1 MKRPLQSLLLK
12 TRLLKTRLLKTRLL
26 KTWLLPASLLLT
38 SACEQPPTQ
47 PAKPLA
53 PQQFRTFGG
62 MPSLP
67 QGPIAGHPW
76 ATEPCQPGQLGPD
89 ELACVAHP
97 DPHGQPGQQGVAV
110 TRARFEAVR
119 SSYPPGTPGKDIVRA
134 LVDEELLAR
143 AAAEKGL
150 WSQWLA
156 PQQRQAMAARLLV
169 KTQEEA
175 LTPAQIADRDIQ
187 TAYKNPQIKLHYDH
201 AAAYFVTDV
210 QLLCCK
216 GDWRQCEKREEV
228 RDCIEKTQ
236 PQAQALYR
244 ILTAQT
250 PSTALELKARVAA
263 LGGQFSLAA
272 VADVE
277 FWYDKTK
284 PYDQQK
290 GYDLMVKEF
299 AVPVVEMQP
308 GDLGVPIRTP
318 FGWHIP
324 RLNKIDPA
332 IHKPWNDPAVRQDI
346 AVHILNAVRE
356 REVQHYL
363 ATLLAKSGAQFFYD
377 RLELKF

>member
-1 MKRPLQSLLLK
+1 MN
-12 TRLLKTRLLKTRLL
+12 RLAWIGLVLCV
-26 KTWLLPASLLLT
+26 
-38 SACEQPPTQ
+38 ACTQPPAEST
-47 PAKPLA
+47 KPLA
-53 PQQFRTFGG
+53 PQRLRVFGG
-62 MPSLP
+62 LP
-67 QGPIAGHPW
+67 TLPHGPIAGHPW
-76 ATEPCQPGQLGPD
+76 ATVACQPGQPKAD
-89 ELACVAHP
+89 ELACVA
-97 DPHGQPGQQGVAV
+97 QPGQQGVAV
-110 TRARFEAVR
+110 TRARFDAAR
-119 SSYPPGTPGKDIVRA
+119 PNYPRATPAQDIVRA

-150 WSQWLA
+150 WSAWLA
-156 PQQRQAMAARLLV
+156 SAHRQAMAARLLV

-210 QLLCCK
+210 QLLCCT

-236 PQAQALYR
+236 PQAQALYQA
-244 ILTAQT
+244 LTKET
-250 PSTALELKARVAA
+250 PRTALELKARVAV
-263 LGGQFSLAA
+263 LGGQFPLAA

-277 FWYDKTK
+277 FWFDKTK

-290 GYDLMVKEF
+290 GYDVMVKEF
-299 AVPVVEMQP
+299 ALPVVEMQP

-324 RLNKIDPA
+324 RLNKIDA
-332 IHKPWNDPAVRQDI
+332 ATHKPWHDPAVRQDI
-346 AVHILNAVRE
+346 AVHIIAAVRE